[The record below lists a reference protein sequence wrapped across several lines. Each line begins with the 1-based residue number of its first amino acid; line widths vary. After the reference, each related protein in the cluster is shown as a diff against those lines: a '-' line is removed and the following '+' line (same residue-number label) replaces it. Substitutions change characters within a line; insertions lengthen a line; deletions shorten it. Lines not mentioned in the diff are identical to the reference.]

1 MSKTSTAVK
10 ETASTGTDVR
20 RLEDITPSV
29 IFEELRKGV
38 LGQDQALSYV
48 SVALY
53 KHTTGTVSG
62 NVLLIGNSGT
72 GKTTIMNNIQRL
84 YDTTPEYHWFRVLTI
99 LNANLLVDGERIEFH
114 PERIFTAVE
123 QRARTL
129 LGDKPSAADLKRAI
143 EKATVCI
150 DEVDKMTTMVLGRPN
165 PIGVVLQQGLL
176 TLMEGEV
183 VPFRTYAWENGEEK
197 KVTIE
202 LDTGRMMFVCGGAFE
217 GLYDQV
223 YDRVTKRGGRQKLR
237 SEVVRTADGQVRTHE
252 KFALADFLKFQDLF
266 EFGMVPQFISRF
278 DKLVLLNDLSLDT
291 LQEILTKAYDSPFV
305 RSQRYF
311 LTLGVKL
318 EIDDLAAALISERAA
333 KESRAGARALRDI
346 FTEIINPYE
355 FDPLKPDA
363 LTETEDGLKL
373 ILDADT
379 VRQTLK

>member
-1 MSKTSTAVK
+1 
-10 ETASTGTDVR
+10 
-20 RLEDITPSV
+20 
-29 IFEELRKGV
+29 
-38 LGQDQALSYV
+38 
-48 SVALY
+48 
-53 KHTTGTVSG
+53 
-62 NVLLIGNSGT
+62 
-72 GKTTIMNNIQRL
+72 
-84 YDTTPEYHWFRVLTI
+84 